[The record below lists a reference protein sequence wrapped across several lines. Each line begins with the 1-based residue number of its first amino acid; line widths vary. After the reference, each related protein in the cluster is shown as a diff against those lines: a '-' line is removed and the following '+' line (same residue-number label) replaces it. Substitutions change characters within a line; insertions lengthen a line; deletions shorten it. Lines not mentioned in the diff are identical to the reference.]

1 MPGGYAVFRYRW
13 GTLRNVQQAATDF
26 GASLDSHNKIQSKM
40 RGNMITFQPTVTP
53 LGVTVLTTFFV
64 RDRAYV
70 VDMEGTLF
78 LLVTDSDNTDD
89 WYWHFVQQL

>member
-1 MPGGYAVFRYRW
+1 
-13 GTLRNVQQAATDF
+13 
-26 GASLDSHNKIQSKM
+26 
-40 RGNMITFQPTVTP
+40 MITFQPTVTP
-53 LGVTVLTTFFV
+53 LGVTVLTTFFL